1 MFQDLLINRIV
12 HVHETIKTQVHGKND
27 QVNQALLQSKKVQES
42 MAKLLKA
49 DESGKQL

>member
-12 HVHETIKTQVHGKND
+12 LIHEKIKAQVQKKDDHVNR
-27 QVNQALLQSKKVQES
+27 ALLESEKVQGS

-49 DESGKQL
+49 AESGRPM